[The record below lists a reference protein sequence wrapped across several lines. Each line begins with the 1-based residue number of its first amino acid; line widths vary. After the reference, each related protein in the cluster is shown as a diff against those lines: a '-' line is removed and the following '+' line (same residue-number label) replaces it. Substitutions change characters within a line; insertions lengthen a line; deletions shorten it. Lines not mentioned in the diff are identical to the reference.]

1 VRRAARPL
9 ARALVAA
16 TLALGAWRPPLGLP
30 APGLA
35 LAAPGW
41 RAEFEEICART
52 QDAMAL
58 PTAELRALVARAEKL
73 LPELERLEPTQRK
86 VYARRLEACRSL
98 YQFVLD
104 TRGKG

>member
-1 VRRAARPL
+1 VAL
-9 ARALVAA
+9 ALVAGA
-16 TLALGAWRPPLGLP
+16 LALGAGRPPLGLP

-41 RAEFEEICART
+41 RAEFDEICART

-58 PTAELRALVARAEKL
+58 SSADLRALLARAERL

-104 TRGKG
+104 AREKG